1 MARPRD
7 WMEQLEAVVRARMF
21 QPFAYGQ
28 QDCILFAAEC
38 VQACTGRDVWQGAS
52 YTGALDGLRL
62 LRELGGIKALAA
74 SRLGEEIS
82 PELAAPGD
90 VGLYLDADPEHPGL
104 AVNVGGTWLAPSAR
118 GLRPLQRDRITTAW
132 RCERAG

>member
-1 MARPRD
+1 MTPRPRD
-7 WMEQLEAVVRARMF
+7 WMERFEAVIAARMF
-21 QPFAYGQ
+21 QPFSYGQ
-28 QDCILFAAEC
+28 HDCIIFAAEC

-52 YTGALDGLRL
+52 YIGHVDGLRL

-90 VGLYLDADPEHPGL
+90 VGLYVDEDPDRPGL
-104 AVNVGGTWLAPSAR
+104 AVNVGGTWLAPHAN
-118 GLRPLQRDRITTAW
+118 GLRPLKPGVVLTAW
-132 RCERAG
+132 RCERA